1 MKLSVSA
8 YRAHASAHKKILSSS
23 YQTQFNYGSTTASHL
38 TAGASSTPHQPAPGL
53 FAVSSPLYTAP
64 LHQLQTRNQAP
75 THPQCVTIYIEPCLS
90 IYPRAPFSP
99 CYDCTYLLAPQNY
112 FSGHP
117 HYKLSHCNL
126 CLCPFTHLVGLS
138 LTKTNEKLPHSAF
151 FLNYI
156 LCIFLCRNI
165 LSNPWTV
172 SVAVSEE
179 EITSKRMRREN
190 WVEVTSHAERKLI
203 SGTAT

>member
-1 MKLSVSA
+1 MTTEREVERNREREGEKAQGSDPCAVCGDTNTHDKDKYPATMKLSVSA

-90 IYPRAPFSP
+90 IYIPS
-99 CYDCTYLLAPQNY
+99 CT
-112 FSGHP
+112 
-117 HYKLSHCNL
+117 
-126 CLCPFTHLVGLS
+126 V
-138 LTKTNEKLPHSAF
+138 LPV
-151 FLNYI
+151 L
-156 LCIFLCRNI
+156 
-165 LSNPWTV
+165 
-172 SVAVSEE
+172 
-179 EITSKRMRREN
+179 
-190 WVEVTSHAERKLI
+190 
-203 SGTAT
+203 